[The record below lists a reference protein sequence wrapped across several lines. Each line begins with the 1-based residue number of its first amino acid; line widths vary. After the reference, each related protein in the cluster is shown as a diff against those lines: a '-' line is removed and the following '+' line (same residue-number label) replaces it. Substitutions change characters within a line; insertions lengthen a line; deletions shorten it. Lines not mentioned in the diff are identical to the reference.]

1 MTLTR
6 TRTAAHPSQLD
17 RRMMR
22 AGSPLLVA
30 LVCAML
36 LGGCEPAPDPE
47 VVRAEQAAAAERK
60 AEAMAQQFDEQFAA
74 ENWDLAKAHGDVLL
88 AEYPDSQ
95 AAERI
100 KAQHEQAAE
109 KAHAIREA
117 RRTAALW
124 AYQTQPVG
132 KKQQLSAA
140 IYAREN
146 VETDGK
152 VARPVRLIFRDHPE
166 WGRSSYL
173 VLEAGDFDCYRGCKL
188 KVSAD
193 DGTRTMAGSRPK
205 TDEAIA
211 MFVEDEKTLW
221 KLAKGADVLS
231 IEFPVK
237 AGGTRTAVFEVGGL
251 DPERLPGWN

>member
-1 MTLTR
+1 
-6 TRTAAHPSQLD
+6 
-17 RRMMR
+17 MMR

-30 LVCAML
+30 LLCAMVF
-36 LGGCEPAPDPE
+36 GGCQPTPDPE
-47 VVRAEQAAAAERK
+47 AVRAEQAAAAEQK

-74 ENWDLAKAHGDVLL
+74 ENWDLAKAHGDVLF
-88 AEYPDSQ
+88 AEYPDSL

-100 KAQHEQAAE
+100 RKRHAEAAE
-109 KAHAIREA
+109 KAFAIREA

-124 AYQTQPVG
+124 AYQSQPVG

-140 IYAREN
+140 IYARDN
-146 VETDGK
+146 VETDGA

-188 KVSAD
+188 KVTAD
-193 DGTRTMAGSRPK
+193 DVTRTMAGSRPK

-231 IEFPVK
+231 IEFPVE

-251 DPERLPGWN
+251 DPQRLPGWN